1 MAQSLKN
8 SAVSGAKWNVIAN
21 GGKYFITFFL
31 SIILAR
37 LLEPA
42 EFGLIGMLSIFIAIA
57 TVFVDSGL
65 NTALVRSKT
74 VSQEDYTTVFYFNI
88 LISLGFYFLLF
99 FTAPLIAGFYN
110 EPILVILT
118 RLISL
123 IFVINSF
130 GLIQNTILLRELNF
144 KKQSICY
151 LSGLVVSV
159 IISVVMAFMRFGVYS
174 IVAQAVSQ
182 ALVTNILL
190 WVTSSWRPSG
200 GFNKASFKKLWV
212 FGSNVLG
219 SNIVSRV
226 IDNLDNLLIGKVF
239 SAAQLGF
246 YVRAK
251 STKQIPEFILTQVLN
266 AVSFPVLTKVQD
278 NNSEFR
284 RLHMQFYK
292 LSIYLFFPVVFGLI
306 AVAKAF
312 VIVLYSAK
320 WLPAVPLLQIIALSS
335 IAYFLAALFSQTIL
349 AKGNA
354 KLYFKLN
361 SIKKL
366 LGLLSIPF
374 GLFWG
379 IVPFLWAIVI
389 ISFICL
395 MLDFYF
401 VSKLI
406 EIPLKNYFKALIVP
420 LVFSLVMGIA
430 VYLLIYLPISS
441 YLLMLILQIVLGLTI
456 YTILSLVF
464 KIKEFA
470 YIIEIIK
477 EQLNYFLI
485 RFYCKKNK

>member
-1 MAQSLKN
+1 MEGSLKN
-8 SAVSGAKWNVIAN
+8 SALSGAKWNFIAN

-37 LLEPA
+37 LLEPE

-65 NTALVRSKT
+65 NTALVRSNA
-74 VSQEDYTTVFYFNI
+74 VSQEDYATVFYFNI
-88 LISLGFYFLLF
+88 LISIGFYFLLF
-99 FTAPLIAGFYN
+99 FTAPLIADFYH
-110 EPILVILT
+110 EPILIILT

-130 GLIQNTILLRELNF
+130 GLIQNTILIRELNF

-151 LSGLVVSV
+151 LSGLLASVLISV
-159 IISVVMAFMRFGVYS
+159 IMAFMGFGVYS

-190 WVTSSWRPSG
+190 WFTSTWKPSG
-200 GFNKASFKKLWV
+200 GFNRVSFKKLWA

-226 IDNLDNLLIGKVF
+226 IDNIDNLLIGKVF
-239 SAAQLGF
+239 SAGQLGF

-251 STKQIPEFILTQVLN
+251 STKQIPELILTQVLN

-284 RLHMQFYK
+284 RLHIQFYK
-292 LSIYLFFPVVFGLI
+292 LAIYIFFPIVFGLI
-306 AVAKAF
+306 AMAKAF
-312 VIVLYSAK
+312 IVVLYSSK
-320 WLPAVPLLQIIALSS
+320 WLPSVPLLQIITLSS

-361 SIKKL
+361 SIKKV

-379 IVPFLWAIVI
+379 LVPFLWAIVI

-395 MLDFYF
+395 VLDFYF
-401 VSKLI
+401 VSRLI
-406 EIPLKNYFKALIVP
+406 DIPFMYYPKALITP
-420 LVFSLVMGIA
+420 LVLSVIMGCA
-430 VYLLIYLPISS
+430 VYSITYLPINS
-441 YLLMLILQIVLGLTI
+441 YLLLLSLQVFTGLLVYIVL
-456 YTILSLVF
+456 SLLFRV
-464 KIKEFA
+464 KEFYYFKDVA
-470 YIIEIIK
+470 K
-477 EQLNYFLI
+477 EQFSSLMRKFSS
-485 RFYCKKNK
+485 KK